1 MARARVGRR
10 AGGTAG
16 APVTYPPVT
25 GVAEARPSLVVKA
38 KGLAWRRRFA
48 VGPPRHGP
56 VRTAAAGIGDV
67 EAVVAGGVP
76 APELG
81 AVGAPVDGRQPL
93 GPGRRATG
101 ARERPARRV
110 QGKDTELLLAR
121 GAPRD
126 APALVGRRTGCVAA
140 PLVPRMAGGGV
151 DLRPARVVDA
161 RAVPPVREP
170 ASVVAKTPRMP
181 RAAPCD
187 EVEPAPKG
195 GERVV
200 ARYPPRVAAV
210 RPPSDTRMPLERAR
224 LIVGGATVG
233 RAAVV
238 AGRRRPMRRRVAARS
253 AGVGVGRPTAP
264 AALGAGAGRSEI
276 ADGTAAGAVAAAEGT
291 ADQGVAPIPAR
302 GRAAGIGEPP
312 GVVPLV
318 VVATKVTDRA
328 APAPP
333 KLEGRTITGP
343 APAPVRSEA
352 TKSPA
357 AADAPRTGA
366 ARRAA

>member
-1 MARARVGRR
+1 MARARMGRR

-16 APVTYPPVT
+16 APLTDPPVT

-81 AVGAPVDGRQPL
+81 AVGAPVDGRRPL
-93 GPGRRATG
+93 GSGRRG
-101 ARERPARRV
+101 AGTREEPARRV
-110 QGKDTELLLAR
+110 QGKDTGLLLAR
-121 GAPRD
+121 RAPRD
-126 APALVGRRTGCVAA
+126 TPALVGRRTGCVAA
-140 PLVPRMAGGGV
+140 PLVPRSVRGGV

-161 RAVPPVREP
+161 CAVLDAPVPAFEARREP
-170 ASVVAKTPRMP
+170 RTAPR
-181 RAAPCD
+181 D
-187 EVEPAPKG
+187 EVEPAPER

-200 ARYPPRVAAV
+200 ARYPPYVAAV